1 MNVASAKHSE
11 RSISPFCTSPPQ
23 ALQEYCAKLSALSIP
38 DGPMTGLVRWVSLR
52 KIAPA
57 RPCSQYPNYAVQY
70 FSIVE
75 MPIMGLRPKRPWEAS
90 WGPRLGGLPSKIFQ
104 TPPAWRAIVSI
115 PYRPLV
121 AYGAR
126 RSCSLS
132 LAASVFLLNSSRAF
146 PTRMIRSFTMDST
159 PRTLLTLCST

>member
-1 MNVASAKHSE
+1 MWHQQNIPKGLFP
-11 RSISPFCTSPPQ
+11 PFVQVLPKRFKNIAQNSLLYPFLI
-23 ALQEYCAKLSALSIP
+23 A
-38 DGPMTGLVRWVSLR
+38 PMTGLVRWVSLR

-75 MPIMGLRPKRPWEAS
+75 MPIMGPRPKRPWEAP
-90 WGPRLGGLPSKIFQ
+90 WRPRLGGLPSTIFQ
-104 TPPAWRAIVSI
+104 TPPAWRAIGSI

-121 AYGAR
+121 GYGAR

-132 LAASVFLLNSSRAF
+132 LAASVFRLNSSRAF
-146 PTRMIRSFTMDST
+146 PTRMLRSFTMDST